1 MQKEKVIYVLFREN
15 YLSMLENSS
24 DTRMFSHLFV
34 EIDSKKQDL
43 LKDGNLSC
51 AYFVSS
57 ILKLFGLIK
66 DVHATVDGTI
76 KDMEASGWERIKN
89 PKKGAVLV
97 WEEKDFNEEKHK
109 HIGFFLGK
117 DMAISNSSR
126 KRKPILHHW
135 TYQDKRKVEAI
146 FWHRRLDKD

>member
-1 MQKEKVIYVLFREN
+1 MRKEKVIHILFREN
-15 YLSMLENSS
+15 YLSMLESS
-24 DTRMFSHLFV
+24 PNTRMFSHLFAKI
-34 EIDSKKQDL
+34 EGKKQDIL
-43 LKDGNLSC
+43 RDGNLSC

-76 KDMEASGWERIKN
+76 KDMEASGWDRIKN

-97 WEEKDFNEEKHK
+97 WEEKDFNDGKHK

-117 DMAISNSSR
+117 DMAISNSNK
-126 KRKPILHHW
+126 KRKPAVHHW
-135 TYQDKRKVEAI
+135 THEDKRKVEAI
-146 FWHRRLDKD
+146 FWHYKLDKE